1 MKKIITL
8 ISILYILG
16 TPFVLNSQCN
26 FKNTAFQEG
35 EKLSYKVYYNW
46 GLIWIN
52 AGKVSFEVK
61 SAILND
67 NNVFHFDSYGRS
79 HTAYDWIF
87 KVRDHYQSYAEIDSL
102 RSLKFHRKTY
112 EGGFEIDNSYIF
124 NHRERRIYSSTQNSD
139 QPHKKDSLDLP
150 ECTFDLLTAT
160 YIIRNYD
167 FSQYLKD
174 EKIPISMVMDN
185 EVHELYFRYRG
196 KGVIQTRK
204 GESFI
209 CTKFTALLLEGS
221 LFKGG
226 EDLIVWVSDDDN
238 RVPILIEAKILVG
251 SVKVYLDEAVGLRN
265 EMRRKI
271 E

>member
-1 MKKIITL
+1 
-8 ISILYILG
+8 
-16 TPFVLNSQCN
+16 
-26 FKNTAFQEG
+26 
-35 EKLSYKVYYNW
+35 
-46 GLIWIN
+46 
-52 AGKVSFEVK
+52 
-61 SAILND
+61 
-67 NNVFHFDSYGRS
+67 
-79 HTAYDWIF
+79 
-87 KVRDHYQSYAEIDSL
+87 
-102 RSLKFHRKTY
+102 
-112 EGGFEIDNSYIF
+112 
-124 NHRERRIYSSTQNSD
+124 
-139 QPHKKDSLDLP
+139 
-150 ECTFDLLTAT
+150 
-160 YIIRNYD
+160 NYD

-196 KGVIQTRK
+196 KSVIHTRK

-238 RVPILIEAKILVG
+238 KVPILIEAKILVG

-265 EMRRKI
+265 EMRAKI